1 MVNRNNQ
8 LRLQADQTEGILVIS
23 VAGRVD
29 GLNAREFHDNLY
41 REIVG
46 SDSPVVLDL
55 EKLSYISSAG
65 LRSILVVA
73 KRLKD
78 RNTRF
83 MVCSLSAP
91 VREVFEITAFD
102 IIIDVLESR
111 SDAIAKMT
119 G

>member
-1 MVNRNNQ
+1 MVNQNSPLE
-8 LRLQADQTEGILVIS
+8 LRADQVEGVLVIS

-29 GLNAREFHDNLY
+29 GLNARGFHDNLY

-46 SDSPVVLDL
+46 SGNPVVLDL

-65 LRSILVVA
+65 LRSILLVA

-83 MVCSLSAP
+83 MVCCLSGP

-111 SDAIAKMT
+111 SDAIAKIT
-119 G
+119 S